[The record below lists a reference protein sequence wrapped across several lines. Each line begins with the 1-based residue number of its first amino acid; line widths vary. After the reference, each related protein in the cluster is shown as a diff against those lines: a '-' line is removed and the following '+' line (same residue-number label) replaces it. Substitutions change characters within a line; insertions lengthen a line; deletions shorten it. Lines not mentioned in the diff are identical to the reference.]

1 MKRLW
6 IAILLALSLVA
17 ASCGGDDNDSDDAGT
32 DVSTDADADAD
43 EEEAEEPEEETADE
57 SDADEDAAPADSGEA
72 VTLRWRTRPDNQAE
86 ADVYQ
91 AISDDITAAGNLT
104 LEYEPGGSDSSAY
117 QDVLKTELASGT
129 APDVFWIPGTD
140 VADFATRGL
149 ILDMRELADASG
161 HSDSDFYEGPMFHL
175 TYDPDAGAAG
185 GVLWGLPRDVSAFAM
200 YLNLD
205 LISEAGAEDP
215 RDLAASGDWNWTT
228 FSEVAADVTAL
239 GDENRGFGADAWW
252 GPYGYFVNAAGG
264 SFFNEDR
271 TECAFDSE
279 ESLAGLSFANEL
291 FSSGNTLAWGESA
304 AEPFLAGSL
313 GMFMNGRWATPSA
326 RELANFNWDVV
337 KLPDGPGG
345 PSNWLFW
352 GAYVVNADTEHP
364 EEAWQLIQEL
374 TSADAQTR
382 VSELGANIPSRV
394 DQGLIDSFVTFT
406 PPDNSQAFIDGITEA
421 PVAEGPLWEGNWPA
435 FDSAIGPRVNA
446 VISGE
451 ETIESFADTA
461 CTEAETAAFG

>member
-6 IAILLALSLVA
+6 IALFVALSLITA
-17 ASCGGDDNDSDDAGT
+17 ACGSSDNEDSADDGGS
-32 DVSTDADADAD
+32 DVSTDASSEESTDTSDQEDAESDEQSDEQPADA
-43 EEEAEEPEEETADE
+43 
-57 SDADEDAAPADSGEA
+57 GEA

-91 AISDDITAAGNLT
+91 AISDDIAAASAGLE

-140 VADFATRGL
+140 VADFVTRGL
-149 ILDMRELADASG
+149 ILDVRDLADASG
-161 HSDSDFYEGPMFHL
+161 HDDSDFYDGPMFHL
-175 TYDPDAGAAG
+175 SFDPESSSAGD
-185 GVLWGLPRDVSAFAM
+185 VLWGLPRDVSAFAI

-215 RDLAASGDWNWTT
+215 RDLAAAGEWNWTT

-239 GDENRGFGADAWW
+239 GAENRGFGSDAWW

-271 TECAFDSE
+271 TACAFDSQ
-279 ESLAGLSFANEL
+279 ESLAGLEFANEL
-291 FSSGNTLAWGESA
+291 FTSGNTINWGESA
-304 AEPFLAGSL
+304 AEPYLAGSL

-326 RELANFNWDVV
+326 RELAAFNWDVV

-345 PSNWLFW
+345 PTNWLFW

-364 EEAWQLIQEL
+364 EAAWDLILEL

-382 VSELGANIPSRV
+382 VSELGANIPSRKGQ
-394 DQGLIDSFVTFT
+394 DLIDAFVGFG
-406 PPDNSQAFIDGITEA
+406 PPDNGQAFIDGITEA
-421 PVAEGPLWEGNWPA
+421 PVAEGPLWGGSWPD
-435 FDSAIGPRVNA
+435 FSNAIGPRVNA
-446 VISGE
+446 VIAGD
-451 ETIESFADTA
+451 ETIDSFADTA
-461 CTEAETAAFG
+461 CTEANTAAFG